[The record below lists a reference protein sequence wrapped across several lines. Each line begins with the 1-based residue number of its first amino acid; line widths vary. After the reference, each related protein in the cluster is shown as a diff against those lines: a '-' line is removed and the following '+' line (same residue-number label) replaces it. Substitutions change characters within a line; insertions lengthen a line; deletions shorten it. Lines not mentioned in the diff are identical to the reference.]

1 MGSGLGVHQKRILAA
16 LQSEPDTLVSD
27 LARAVCGAGF
37 SSAQYNNL
45 SAALASLEKR
55 ALVETYTA
63 WVPNQWHSSHRDA
76 LPAVRLMSEALKP
89 HRWPTFDEARSTNA

>member
-1 MGSGLGVHQKRILAA
+1 MDLLAVFRTA
-16 LQSEPDTLVSD
+16 KPFKQLVIGKIECSEF
-27 LARAVCGAGF
+27 VCGAGF